1 MRTGEAMELLL
12 KQAFPAPTG
21 QAYWEAQLL
30 RALDSIHLAP
40 VTKLAL
46 PAGRTETCA
55 PPRAEAA

>member
-1 MRTGEAMELLL
+1 MPTGDPIELLL

-30 RALDSIHLAP
+30 RALYSIHLAP

-46 PAGRTETCA
+46 PAGRSETSA
-55 PPRAEAA
+55 PPHAEAA